1 MRFIAALCAVIISTG
16 CATPTAT
23 RGSVL
28 CAAATTIAAASY
40 VAARNEDRSG
50 SDPAAPGPA
59 TYLFGAALVTALISG
74 GVALASE
81 LSAPP
86 SEPVPPRVATGAP
99 GLCDPRAEQLTREA
113 QQAAR
118 LGQCAAV
125 QSFGQRVLEIDPGC
139 YQVQFVAIRCAQ

>member
-1 MRFIAALCAVIISTG
+1 MRFIAALCALSIATG

-23 RGSVL
+23 RSGIV

-40 VAARNEDRSG
+40 VGARNEDRSG

-74 GVALASE
+74 GIAVASE
-81 LSAPP
+81 MSAPP
-86 SEPVPPRVATGAP
+86 KELPPPRVATAAP
-99 GLCDPRAEQLTREA
+99 GLCDPRAEQLTHEA